1 VVELSGCF
9 SRGASRDEALSLLDE
24 AVEGRLA
31 WLMTRGLNYPHLSGF
46 KVIEEQ
52 HDVPE
57 LGESGGAVA
66 LFKSD
71 EAPVDEAYLGEAL
84 RLMQFSREE
93 VLSAVEHLS
102 EEELDACP
110 IPRMRTVRRDITHIV
125 DAEEW
130 YISRLGPKY
139 QSAYE
144 DNLRTMTE
152 ARRLSAVE
160 RLRLTRDAMIPALES
175 ALRDARQGPFTR
187 IAYTRYP
194 DEQWTLRK
202 VLRRFIEHEREHLGT
217 IKIVLSES
225 TY

>member
-1 VVELSGCF
+1 MVELPGCF

-24 AVEGRLA
+24 AVEGRLT
-31 WLMTRGLNYPHLSGF
+31 WLMARGLNYPRLSGF

-71 EAPVDEAYLGEAL
+71 ETPVDEAYLGDAL
-84 RLMQFSREE
+84 RLMRFSREE
-93 VLSAVEHLS
+93 ILSLVEHLT

-110 IPRMRTVRRDITHIV
+110 IPRKRTVRRDITHIV

-130 YISRLGPKY
+130 YISRLGSKY
-139 QSAYE
+139 QRAYE

-160 RLRLTRDAMIPALES
+160 RLRLTRGAMIPALES

-187 IAYTRYP
+187 SAYTRYP

-217 IKIVLSES
+217 IKIVLNES
-225 TY
+225 T